1 MLASAA
7 PRGGDRHPVAAS
19 RVPQVVTFGV
29 LTFGATAFAGGAKG
43 IVMPPPDG
51 QLVLVYLLFAM
62 TFFVVGMCLWFVG
75 GVFTDRRFTGAD
87 PEKRV
92 KLAREALAP
101 ILEILGLLH
110 KAPAK
115 PATGT

>member
-1 MLASAA
+1 
-7 PRGGDRHPVAAS
+7 
-19 RVPQVVTFGV
+19 
-29 LTFGATAFAGGAKG
+29 
-43 IVMPPPDG
+43 
-51 QLVLVYLLFAM
+51 
-62 TFFVVGMCLWFVG
+62 MCLWFVG

-110 KAPAK
+110 KAPPK
-115 PATGT
+115 PATGS